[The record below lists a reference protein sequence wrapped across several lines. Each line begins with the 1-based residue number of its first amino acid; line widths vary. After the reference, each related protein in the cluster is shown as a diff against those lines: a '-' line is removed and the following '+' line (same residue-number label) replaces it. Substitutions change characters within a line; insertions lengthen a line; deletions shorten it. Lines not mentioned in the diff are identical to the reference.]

1 MLPRQA
7 GTGPCAENLDKLK
20 ATGPRHMGSKE
31 RDEERLFFG
40 GGNRFSW
47 GHSALRIISLRNVW
61 RVVDRD
67 RGIIQYNNDNDK
79 NNT

>member
-20 ATGPRHMGSKE
+20 ASGPRHMGSKE
-31 RDEERLFFG
+31 RDQERLFWRRQLFQLG
-40 GGNRFSW
+40 TLSIG
-47 GHSALRIISLRNVW
+47 IISLRNVW